1 MAFKNIKIPKEI
13 IKEYEAPQEKIFA
26 LVWKEKI
33 VKVHL
38 GYKIENKYTTIW
50 ELLAI
55 DIPQGLEEYK
65 DEIMKVYSFDGDTS
79 YLCDGDETCLD
90 KVGKTIINF

>member
-1 MAFKNIKIPKEI
+1 MI
-13 IKEYEAPQEKIFA
+13 
-26 LVWKEKI
+26 WKEKI

-55 DIPQGLEEYK
+55 DIPQDLYKYK
-65 DEIMKVYSFDGDTS
+65 DEIIADLRSAMMVYGFDGDIS

-90 KVGKTIINF
+90 KVGKTIINFCLLQ